1 MKWFRKLFVWAMN
14 IKLFMA
20 LYFIVMVFALGAV
33 TLVNGGDSISLLTLL
48 EMLFTCA
55 AVAALQAWLLS
66 DSTDYSH
73 GVLFGRS
80 LAWLLLSTL
89 VSAGAALLFGWFAG
103 NPGWPALA
111 FALFFLFA
119 LVLTLTGLKF
129 EQEADT
135 VRLNQDLERYKAK
148 G

>member
-1 MKWFRKLFVWAMN
+1 MKWFRGFNVWAMN
-14 IKLFMA
+14 AKLFMA

-89 VSAGAALLFGWFAG
+89 VSAGAALLFGWFAVVTYLLSV
-103 NPGWPALA
+103 PALNRRFQKA
-111 FALFFLFA
+111 GHWIDRILGGAM
-119 LVLTLTGLKF
+119 VLLGIRVV
-129 EQEADT
+129 AG
-135 VRLNQDLERYKAK
+135 R
-148 G
+148 